1 MQGRNVPTI
10 LRIPSFAVVVVVVVE
25 IITIIV
31 RTLSHVAHSESV
43 KFRLAVLVIYGN
55 CLLRA
60 EKNRCRCKT
69 SSQLTQLNQLVD
81 YTPRNTGQGAV
92 RFGPVGAES
101 ASAMPKLR
109 NLTIQRAI
117 NNNRLK

>member
-1 MQGRNVPTI
+1 MGDKLCGRFGLSAIHRCGCLYLVKTYLSFSMNQGEKAVHVHQMQGRNVPTI

-31 RTLSHVAHSESV
+31 RTLSHVARSESV

-60 EKNRCRCKT
+60 KKT
-69 SSQLTQLNQLVD
+69 
-81 YTPRNTGQGAV
+81 GAAAKQV
-92 RFGPVGAES
+92 PS
-101 ASAMPKLR
+101 
-109 NLTIQRAI
+109 
-117 NNNRLK
+117 